1 MGFSEKL
8 VILYDTKDELTKS
21 FRKRPPEGIIAQ
33 CKGQRVTVQH
43 GEG

>member
-1 MGFSEKL
+1 MEFSEKL

-21 FRKRPPEGIIAQ
+21 FRRRPLEGITAR
-33 CKGQRVTVQH
+33 CKGQRVTVQR